1 MRNYNFFMSQNFRL
15 DKGGYIN
22 RNKKISFKFNGKKYF
37 GYEGD
42 TLASAL
48 LANGIHLVGRSFK
61 YHRPRGFVGAG
72 VDEPNAHVQ
81 LYNGAK
87 TEPNAIA
94 TSVELVEGLVAT
106 SQNCWPSV
114 SFDFGAINNLLNKF
128 FPAGFYYKTFMWPKN
143 FWYKIY
149 EPIIRKAAGLGI
161 APLKPDPD
169 RYEHKFEHCDVLV
182 AGSGPSGLASALA
195 AAKNGASVILAEDK
209 PRFGG
214 SLLTDE
220 VTIGNKKGKDWA
232 EETISKLK
240 TMPNVIVKNR
250 SQVFGY
256 YDHNMMVMIERTKD
270 HIENPTEFT
279 PRQRLWYIRAKE
291 VIVSTGSIERPIV
304 FGNNDRPGIMLAS
317 AAKEYMKVYGV
328 LVGKKPIIFTNND
341 SAYETAIEFKKN
353 KIDPLIVDVRTNSE
367 SSVIKEAKDL
377 NINIKFSHG
386 IINSKG
392 YLRVNSAT
400 IGKLSSDKSGYENL
414 ENVPCDCICVSG
426 NWTPTVHLSS
436 QSGNKLK
443 FDNKID
449 AFVPDKSHQKES
461 TVGSASGT
469 FTLKKSLEDGFN
481 KGYELSNKITG
492 RNAKSTTPTSNERN
506 YNQHDKFWC
515 MPLPKN
521 KNYKRCVDFQN
532 DVYVSDIEL
541 ALREGFRS
549 IEHVKRYTT
558 LGMATDQGRTSNLNG
573 LQLVSNIEK
582 KIVPEVGHTTFRP
595 PYTPV
600 TIGAIVG
607 REVGKHYRPTRK
619 SPMHEWHEKNN
630 AVFVDAGLWVRPRYY
645 KQDNETL
652 IEAAKREAINVRKNV
667 GICDVTSLG
676 KIDIKGP
683 DCAEFLNRVYT
694 NAWMKLPVGKARYGV
709 MLREDG
715 IVFDDGT
722 TTRISENH
730 FHMTTTTAQAV
741 NVLAHL
747 EYYLQVVWPELSVN
761 VLSTTE
767 QWAGA
772 ALAGPNSRNL
782 LSKLFPEID
791 VSDTAIPFMGYKE
804 ADLFGVPARI
814 FRISFSGELA
824 YEINVESGYGIF
836 MWEKIMEL
844 GKEMNIEPYGT
855 EALSTLRIEM
865 GHVAGSEI
873 DGRVIPSDLSLEGM
887 LSKKKDFI
895 GKRSLQREAFL
906 NPNREK
912 IVGVVPLD
920 KKSMIPE
927 GSHLVSNSNASLP
940 NPKLGHISASCWSV
954 EYNNPFSLAILKD
967 GKKKIGEK
975 LYAVSPLKN
984 KNIEVEIV
992 SSHYVDPK
1000 GERVRS

>member
-1 MRNYNFFMSQNFRL
+1 MRNYNFMSQTFRIE
-15 DKGGYIN
+15 KIGYVN
-22 RNKKISFKFNGKKYF
+22 REKKISFKFNGKKYF
-37 GYEGD
+37 GYKGD

-48 LANGIHLVGRSFK
+48 LANGVHLVGRSFK
-61 YHRPRGFVGAG
+61 YHRPRGFIGAG
-72 VDEPNAHVQ
+72 VEEPNAHVQ
-81 LYNGAK
+81 LYSGAK

-94 TSVELVEGLVAT
+94 TTVELVEGLVAK

-114 SFDFGAINNLLNKF
+114 SFDFGAINNFLSKF

-149 EPIIRKAAGLGI
+149 EPFIRRAAGLGI
-161 APLKPDPD
+161 APLEPDPD
-169 RYEHKFEHCDVLV
+169 RYEHKFEYCDILV
-182 AGSGPSGLASALA
+182 VGSGPAGLASALA
-195 AAKNGASVILAEDK
+195 AARNGARVILAEDK

-232 EETISKLK
+232 DEIISQLK
-240 TMPNVIVKNR
+240 TMPNIIVKNR

-256 YDHNMMVMIERTKD
+256 YDHNMMVMCERTKD
-270 HIENPTEFT
+270 HIEKPSKFT

-291 VIVSTGSIERPIV
+291 VIISTGSIERPLV

-328 LVGKKPIIFTNND
+328 AVGKKPIIFTNND
-341 SAYETAIEFKKN
+341 SGYDTAIEYKKN
-353 KIDPLIVDVRTNSE
+353 GINPLVVDIRSNSE
-367 SSVIKEAKDL
+367 SPVVQEAKNL
-377 NINIKFSHG
+377 NIDIKFSYG
-386 IINSKG
+386 VVNAKG
-392 YLRVNSAT
+392 YKRVKDAV
-400 IGKLSSDKSGYENL
+400 IGKLNKEKSGYEAL
-414 ENVPCDCICVSG
+414 ENVPCDSICVSG

-443 FDNKID
+443 FDETTN
-449 AFVPDKSHQKES
+449 AFIPSQPKQNE
-461 TVGSASGT
+461 TTIGSANGS
-469 FTLKKSLEDGFN
+469 FTLKNTLEEGFN
-481 KGYELSNKITG
+481 KGHDLSKKITG
-492 RNAKSTTPTSNERN
+492 KDLKSPIPTSNEKN
-506 YNQHDKFWC
+506 YIAQDKFWC

-541 ALREGFRS
+541 AIREGFRS

-582 KIVPEVGHTTFRP
+582 KIIPEVGHTTFRP

-600 TIGAIVG
+600 TIGVIVG
-607 REVGKHYRPTRK
+607 REVGKYYRPTRK
-619 SPMHEWHEKNN
+619 SPMHEWHESNK
-630 AVFVDAGLWVRPRYY
+630 AVFVDAGLWLRPRYY

-652 IEAAKREAINVRKNV
+652 AEAAKREAINVRKNV

-683 DCAEFLNRVYT
+683 DSAEFLNRVYT
-694 NAWMKLPVGKARYGV
+694 NAWKKLPIGKARYGV

-730 FHMTTTTAQAV
+730 YHMTTTTAQAV
-741 NVLAHL
+741 NVLSHL
-747 EYYLQVVWPELSVN
+747 EYYLQVVWPELNVN
-761 VLSTTE
+761 VLSITE
-767 QWAGA
+767 QWAGV

-782 LSKLFPEID
+782 LSKLFPNTD
-791 VSDTAIPFMGYKE
+791 VSNEGIPFMGFKE
-804 ADLFGVPARI
+804 ADLFEVPARI

-824 YEINVESGYGIF
+824 YEINVESGYGVF
-836 MWEKIMEL
+836 MWEKIIEL

-873 DGRVIPSDLSLEGM
+873 DGRVIASDLSLEGM

-895 GKRSLQREAFL
+895 GKRSLNRAAFL
-906 NPNREK
+906 NPEREK
-912 IVGVVPLD
+912 IVGVVPID
-920 KKSMIPE
+920 KKTMIPE
-927 GSHLVSNSNASLP
+927 GSHLVNDSNADLP

-954 EYNNPFSLAILKD
+954 EHNNPFSLAILKN

-975 LYAVSPLKN
+975 LYALSPLKN
-984 KNIEVEIV
+984 KSIPVKIV

>member
-1 MRNYNFFMSQNFRL
+1 MTQKYRV
-15 DKGGYIN
+15 DKGGLIN
-22 RNKKISFKFNGKKYF
+22 RDKHISFKFNGKKYF

-61 YHRPRGFVGAG
+61 YHRPRGFIGAG
-72 VDEPNAHVQ
+72 VDEPNAKVQ
-81 LYNGAK
+81 LYSGAK
-87 TEPNAIA
+87 TEPNVVA
-94 TSVELVEGLVAT
+94 TEVELVEGLVAK
-106 SQNCWPSV
+106 SQNCFPSV
-114 SFDFGAINNLLNKF
+114 SFDLGAINNFLSKF

-149 EPIIRKAAGLGI
+149 EPIIRKAAGLGV

-169 RYEHKFEHCDVLV
+169 RYEHKFEYCDVLV
-182 AGSGPSGLASALA
+182 VGSGPSGLASALA
-195 AAKNGASVILAEDK
+195 AAKNGARVILAEDK

-214 SLLTDE
+214 SLLTDD

-232 EETISKLK
+232 DEIIEQLK

-256 YDHNMMVMIERTKD
+256 YDHNMMVMFEKTKD
-270 HIENPTEFT
+270 HIESPSKYT

-291 VIVSTGSIERPIV
+291 VIASTGSIERPLV

-317 AAKEYMKVYGV
+317 AAKEYLRVYGV

-341 SAYETAIEFKKN
+341 SAYDTAINFKKKGIN
-353 KIDPLIVDVRTNSE
+353 PIVIDIRENSE
-367 SSVIKEAKDL
+367 SPVIKEAKNLKID
-377 NINIKFSHG
+377 IRFSHA
-386 IINSKG
+386 IANTKG
-392 YLRVNSAT
+392 HLRVNSAT
-400 IGKLSSDKSGYENL
+400 IGKLNNKKSNYENF
-414 ENVPCDCICVSG
+414 ENISCDCICISG
-426 NWTPTVHLSS
+426 NWTPTVHLAS
-436 QSGNKLK
+436 QSGNRLK
-443 FDNKID
+443 FDENIN
-449 AFVPDKSHQKES
+449 AFIPNQSRQNES
-461 TVGSASGT
+461 TIGSAKGS
-469 FTLKKSLEDGFN
+469 FTLKESLEEGFN
-481 KGYELSNKITG
+481 KGFELSNKISKK
-492 RNAKSTTPTSNERN
+492 NLKSTIPTSNERN
-506 YNQHDKFWC
+506 NGKPDKFWC

-541 ALREGFRS
+541 AIREGFRS

-558 LGMATDQGRTSNLNG
+558 LGMATDQGKTSNLNG
-573 LQLVSNIEK
+573 LQLVSNIEN

-595 PYTPV
+595 PYTPI
-600 TIGAIVG
+600 TIGTIVG

-619 SPMHEWHEKNN
+619 SPMHSWHEKNN
-630 AVFVDAGLWVRPRYY
+630 AVFVDAGLWLRPRYY
-645 KQDNETL
+645 KQGKENL
-652 IEAAKREAINVRKNV
+652 YEAAKREAANVRNNI

-683 DCAEFLNRVYT
+683 DSAEFLNRVYT
-694 NAWMKLPVGKARYGV
+694 NAWMKLPIGKARYGV

-747 EYYLQVVWPELSVN
+747 EYYLQVVWPELDVN
-761 VLSTTE
+761 VLSATE

-782 LSKLFPEID
+782 LGKLFPNLD
-791 VSDTAIPFMGYKE
+791 VSSESLPFMGFKE
-804 ADLFGVPARI
+804 EDLFGVPTRI

-824 YEINVESGYGIF
+824 YEINVESGYGVF
-836 MWEKIMEL
+836 MWEKIMEI
-844 GKEMNIEPYGT
+844 GKEMDIEPYGT

-873 DGRVIPSDLSLEGM
+873 DGRTIPSDLSLDGM
-887 LSKKKDFI
+887 VSKKKDFI
-895 GKRSLQREAFL
+895 GKRSLSRPAFVD
-906 NPNREK
+906 NTREK

-920 KKSMIPE
+920 KKTMIPE
-927 GSHLVSNSNASLP
+927 GSHLVVDSNAPLP
-940 NPKLGHISASCWSV
+940 NPKLGHVSASCWSV
-954 EYNNPFSLAILKD
+954 EYNNPFSLAIIKD
-967 GKKKIGEK
+967 GKKRIGEK
-975 LYAVSPLKN
+975 LYALSPLKN
-984 KNIEVEIV
+984 KSIPVEIV
-992 SSHYVDPK
+992 SSHYVDSK

>member
-1 MRNYNFFMSQNFRL
+1 MSQNFRL

-22 RNKKISFKFNGKKYF
+22 RDKKISFKFNGKKHF

-94 TSVELVEGLVAT
+94 TTVELVEGLVAK

-149 EPIIRKAAGLGI
+149 EPIIRKTAGLGV

-169 RYEHKFEHCDVLV
+169 RYEHKFEYCDVLV

-195 AAKNGASVILAEDK
+195 AAKNGARVILAEDK

-220 VTIGNKKGKDWA
+220 VTIGNKKGKDWVD
-232 EETISKLK
+232 ETILQLK
-240 TMPNVIVKNR
+240 SIPNVIVKNR

-256 YDHNMMVMIERTKD
+256 YDHNMMVMLEKTKD
-270 HIENPTEFT
+270 HIENSTEFK
-279 PRQRLWYIRAKE
+279 PRQRLWYIRARE
-291 VIVSTGSIERPIV
+291 VIVSTGSIERPLV
-304 FGNNDRPGIMLAS
+304 FGNNDKPGIMLAS

-341 SAYETAIEFKKN
+341 SAYDTAIEFKKN
-353 KIDPLIVDVRTNSE
+353 GVNPLVVDVRINSE
-367 SSVIKEAKDL
+367 SAVIKEAKNL

-386 IINSKG
+386 VVNSKG
-392 YLRVNSAT
+392 YLRVSSAI
-400 IGKLSSDKSGYENL
+400 IGKLNDDKSGYESL
-414 ENVPCDCICVSG
+414 ENVSCDCICVSG

-436 QSGNKLK
+436 QSGNRLK
-443 FDNKID
+443 FDEKVN
-449 AFVPDKSHQKES
+449 AFIPGQSRQNES
-461 TVGSASGT
+461 TIGSAKGS
-469 FTLKKSLEDGFN
+469 FTLKQSLEDGFN
-481 KGYELSNKITG
+481 KGYELSNKITEK
-492 RNAKSTTPTSNERN
+492 NKKSTIPTSNERI
-506 YNQHDKFWC
+506 YTQHDKFWC

-521 KNYKRCVDFQN
+521 KHYKRCVDFQN

-541 ALREGFRS
+541 AVREGFRS

-558 LGMATDQGRTSNLNG
+558 LGMATDQGKTSNLNG
-573 LQLVSNIEK
+573 LQLVSDIEN

-619 SPMHEWHEKNN
+619 SPIHEWHEKNN
-630 AVFVDAGLWVRPRYY
+630 AVFVDAGLWLRPRYY

-652 IEAAKREAINVRKNV
+652 MQASKREATNVRNNV

-683 DCAEFLNRVYT
+683 DCAELLNRIYT
-694 NAWMKLPVGKARYGV
+694 NAWMKLPVGKARYGI

-747 EYYLQVVWPELSVN
+747 EYYLHVVWPELAVN

-782 LSKLFPEID
+782 LGKLFPEID
-791 VSDTAIPFMGYKE
+791 VSNEGIPFMGYKE

-836 MWEKIMEL
+836 MWEKIMQL

-873 DGRVIPSDLSLEGM
+873 DGRVISSDLSLEGM

-895 GKRSLQREAFL
+895 GKRSL
-906 NPNREK
+906 NRE
-912 IVGVVPLD
+912 GVY
-920 KKSMIPE
+920 KSYKRKNSWC
-927 GSHLVSNSNASLP
+927 GS
-940 NPKLGHISASCWSV
+940 
-954 EYNNPFSLAILKD
+954 F
-967 GKKKIGEK
+967 
-975 LYAVSPLKN
+975 
-984 KNIEVEIV
+984 
-992 SSHYVDPK
+992 
-1000 GERVRS
+1000 R

>member
-1 MRNYNFFMSQNFRL
+1 MTQKYRL
-15 DKGGYIN
+15 DKEGYIN
-22 RNKKISFKFNGKKYF
+22 RKKSISFKFNRKKYF

-61 YHRPRGFVGAG
+61 YHRPRGFIGSKE
-72 VDEPNAHVQ
+72 DEPNAKVQ
-81 LYNGAK
+81 LYDGAK
-87 TEPNAIA
+87 TEPNAVA
-94 TSVELVEGLVAT
+94 TEVELVEGLVAK

-114 SFDFGAINNLLNKF
+114 SFDFGAINNFLSKF
-128 FPAGFYYKTFMWPKN
+128 FPAGFYYKTFMWPKS
-143 FWYKIY
+143 FWHKIY
-149 EPIIRKAAGLGI
+149 EPIIRKAAGLGV

-169 RYEHKFEHCDVLV
+169 RYEHKFEHCDVLIV
-182 AGSGPSGLASALA
+182 GSGPSGLASALA
-195 AAKNGASVILAEDK
+195 AAKNGARVILAEDK
-209 PRFGG
+209 SKFGG
-214 SLLTDE
+214 SLLTDQ
-220 VTIGNKKGKDWA
+220 VTIGNKTGKEWA
-232 EETISKLK
+232 DETIEQLK
-240 TMPNVIVKNR
+240 SMPNVVVKSR

-256 YDHNMMVMIERTKD
+256 YDHNMMVMFERTKD
-270 HIENPTEFT
+270 HIESPNKYT
-279 PRQRLWYIRAKE
+279 PRQKLWYIRAKE
-291 VIVSTGSIERPIV
+291 VVVSTGSIERPLV
-304 FGNNDRPGIMLAS
+304 FGNNDRPGILLAS
-317 AAKEYMKVYGV
+317 AAKEYIKKYGV

-341 SAYETAIEFKKN
+341 SAYDTAIEFKKN
-353 KIDPLIVDVRTNSE
+353 GVDPLVIDVRKDSE
-367 SSVIKEAKDL
+367 STVVKEAKDL
-377 NINIKFSHG
+377 DIAIKFSHAVA
-386 IINSKG
+386 NTKG
-392 YLRVNSAT
+392 YLRVNSAVV
-400 IGKLSSDKSGYENL
+400 GKLNNDKSGYENL
-414 ENVPCDCICVSG
+414 ENIPCDCVCVSG

-443 FDNKID
+443 FDEMIS
-449 AFVPDKSHQKES
+449 AFIPNQSRQNE
-461 TVGSASGT
+461 TAVGSANGS

-481 KGYELSNKITG
+481 KGFEVSNKLTKKDI
-492 RNAKSTTPTSNERN
+492 KIDPPTSNEKSYGN
-506 YNQHDKFWC
+506 HEKFWC
-515 MPLPKN
+515 MPLPEKQN
-521 KNYKRCVDFQN
+521 HKRCVDFQN

-541 ALREGFRS
+541 AIREGFRS

-558 LGMATDQGRTSNLNG
+558 LGMATDQGKTSNLNG
-573 LQLVSNIEK
+573 LQLVSNIEN

-600 TIGAIVG
+600 TIGTIVG

-619 SPMHEWHEKNN
+619 SPMHSWHEKNN
-630 AVFVDAGLWVRPRYY
+630 AVFVDAGLWLRPRYY
-645 KQDNETL
+645 KQGNETL
-652 IEAAKREAINVRKNV
+652 QDAAKREAANVRKNV

-683 DCAEFLNRVYT
+683 DSAEFLNRVYT

-747 EYYLQVVWPELSVN
+747 EYYLQVVWPELNVN

-772 ALAGPNSRNL
+772 AVAGPKSREL
-782 LSKLFPEID
+782 LKKLFPETD
-791 VSDTAIPFMGYKE
+791 VSNEGFPFMGFKE
-804 ADLFGVPARI
+804 ENLFGIPARV

-824 YEINVESGYGIF
+824 YEINVESDHGIF
-836 MWEKIMEL
+836 MWKKIMEL
-844 GKEMNIEPYGT
+844 GKTMGIQPYGT

-873 DGRVIPSDLSLEGM
+873 DGRTIPADLSLEGM
-887 LSKKKDFI
+887 LSKKKDFV
-895 GKRSLQREAFL
+895 GKRSLNREAFL
-906 NPNREK
+906 NPDREK
-912 IVGVVPLD
+912 IVGVIPLD
-920 KKSMIPE
+920 KKTMIPE
-927 GSHLVSNSNASLP
+927 GSHLVKDKNAALP

-954 EYNNPFSLAILKD
+954 EYNNPFSLAIIKE
-967 GKKKIGEK
+967 GKKRIGEK
-975 LYAVSPLKN
+975 LYALSPLKN
-984 KNIEVEIV
+984 KSIEVEIV

>member
-1 MRNYNFFMSQNFRL
+1 MSQNFRL
-15 DKGGYIN
+15 DKTGYIN
-22 RNKKISFKFNGKKYF
+22 RDKKISFKFNGKKYF

-42 TLASAL
+42 TVASAL

-61 YHRPRGFVGAG
+61 YHRPRGFIGAG

-81 LYNGAK
+81 LYSGAK

-94 TSVELVEGLVAT
+94 TAVELVEGLVAK

-114 SFDFGAINNLLNKF
+114 SFDFGAINNLFNKF

-143 FWYKIY
+143 FWYKVY
-149 EPIIRKAAGLGI
+149 EPIIRKAAGLGV

-169 RYEHKFEHCDVLV
+169 RYEHKFEYCDVLV

-195 AAKNGASVILAEDK
+195 AAKNGAKVILAEDK

-232 EETISKLK
+232 DETVLQLK
-240 TMPNVIVKNR
+240 SMPNVIVKNR

-256 YDHNMMVMIERTKD
+256 YDHNMMVMLERTKD
-270 HIENPTEFT
+270 HIENPIEFT

-291 VIVSTGSIERPIV
+291 VVVSTGSIERPLV

-328 LVGKKPIIFTNND
+328 LVGKKPLIFTNND
-341 SAYETAIEFKKN
+341 SAYDTAIEFKKN
-353 KIDPLIVDVRTNSE
+353 GIDPLVVDVRTNSE
-367 SSVIKEAKDL
+367 SSVVKNAKNL

-386 IINSKG
+386 VVNSKG

-400 IGKLSSDKSGYENL
+400 IGKLNSDKSGYENL
-414 ENVPCDCICVSG
+414 ENVSCDCICVSG
-426 NWTPTVHLSS
+426 NWTPTVHLAS

-443 FDNKID
+443 FDEKIN
-449 AFVPDKSHQKES
+449 AFIPSQSRQNEN
-461 TVGSASGT
+461 TIGSANGS

-481 KGYELSNKITG
+481 KGYELSKKITG
-492 RNAKSTTPTSNERN
+492 KNVKSTTPTSNERS
-506 YNQHDKFWC
+506 YAQHDKFWC

-521 KNYKRCVDFQN
+521 KYYKRFVDFQN
-532 DVYVSDIEL
+532 DVAVSDIEL
-541 ALREGFRS
+541 AVREGFRS

-558 LGMATDQGRTSNLNG
+558 LGMATDQGKTSNLNG
-573 LQLVSNIEK
+573 LQLVSHIEN

-619 SPMHEWHEKNN
+619 SPIHEWHEKNN

-652 IEAAKREAINVRKNV
+652 LEAAKREATNVRKNV
-667 GICDVTSLG
+667 GVCDVTSLG

-683 DCAEFLNRVYT
+683 DCAEFLNRIYT
-694 NAWMKLPVGKARYGV
+694 NAWMKLPVGKARYGI

-747 EYYLQVVWPELSVN
+747 EYYLQVIWPELDVN

-791 VSDTAIPFMGYKE
+791 VSNKAIPFMGYKE

-824 YEINVESGYGIF
+824 YEINVESGYGVF
-836 MWEKIMEL
+836 MWEKIIEL

-873 DGRVIPSDLSLEGM
+873 DGRVISSDLSLEGM

-895 GKRSLQREAFL
+895 GKRSLNREAFL
-906 NPNREK
+906 DPDREK

-927 GSHLVSNSNASLP
+927 GSHLVSDSNASLP

-967 GKKKIGEK
+967 GKKRIGEK
-975 LYAVSPLKN
+975 LFALSPLKN
-984 KNIEVEIV
+984 KSIEVEIV
-992 SSHYVDPK
+992 SSHYVDSK

>member
-1 MRNYNFFMSQNFRL
+1 MVQKFRL
-15 DKGGYIN
+15 KKAGYIN
-22 RNKKISFKFNGKKYF
+22 RDKKISFNFNGKQYY
-37 GYEGD
+37 GYKGD

-48 LANGIHLVGRSFK
+48 LANGVHLVGRSFK
-61 YHRPRGFVGAG
+61 YHRPRGFLGVG
-72 VDEPNAHVQ
+72 VEEPNAQVQ
-81 LYNGAK
+81 LYSGNK

-94 TSVELVEGLVAT
+94 TTIELVEGLVAK
-106 SQNCWPSV
+106 SQNCFPSV
-114 SFDFGAINNLLNKF
+114 SFDFGAINNFLSKF
-128 FPAGFYYKTFMWPKN
+128 FPAGFYYKTFMWPKS

-149 EPIIRKAAGLGI
+149 EPVIRKAAGLGV

-169 RYEHKFEHCDVLV
+169 RYEHKFEFCDILI

-195 AAKNGASVILAEDK
+195 AAKNGARVILAEDK

-214 SLLTDE
+214 SLLIDE

-232 EETISKLK
+232 DETITQLK
-240 TMPNVIVKNR
+240 SMPNVIVKNR

-256 YDHNMMVMIERTKD
+256 YDHNMMVMLEKTKD
-270 HIENPTEFT
+270 HIENPSKFT

-291 VIVSTGSIERPIV
+291 VIISTGSIERPLV
-304 FGNNDRPGIMLAS
+304 FGNNDRPGVMLAS
-317 AAKEYMKVYGV
+317 AAKEYMRVYGV
-328 LVGKKPIIFTNND
+328 LVGKKPVIFTNND
-341 SAYETAIEFKKN
+341 SGYETAIDFKKN
-353 KIDPLIVDVRTNSE
+353 GIDPIVLDIRENSE
-367 SSVIKEAKDL
+367 SSVIKEAKNL
-377 NINIKFSHG
+377 NINIKFSYG
-386 IINSKG
+386 VVNARG
-392 YLRVNSAT
+392 YKKVNAAL
-400 IGKLSSDKSGYENL
+400 IGKLNKDKSDYENL
-414 ENVPCDCICVSG
+414 ENVICDCICVSG

-443 FDNKID
+443 FSEKVN
-449 AFVPDKSHQKES
+449 AFIPDQSRQNES
-461 TVGSASGT
+461 TVGSANGL
-469 FTLKKSLEDGFN
+469 FTLKSTLEEGFN
-481 KGYELSNKITG
+481 IGYNLSEKIKGKKFKIDI
-492 RNAKSTTPTSNERN
+492 PTSNERSH
-506 YNQHDKFWC
+506 NQPDKFWC

-521 KNYKRCVDFQN
+521 KKYKRCVDFQN

-541 ALREGFRS
+541 AIREGFRS

-582 KIVPEVGHTTFRP
+582 KIIPEVGHTTFRP

-607 REVGKHYRPTRK
+607 REVGLHYRPTRK
-619 SPMHEWHEKNN
+619 SPMHTWHENNN
-630 AVFVDAGLWVRPRYY
+630 AVFVDAGLWLRPRYY
-645 KQDNETL
+645 KQDRETL
-652 IEAAKREAINVRKNV
+652 AEASKREATNVRKNV

-683 DCAEFLNRVYT
+683 DSAEFLNRVYT
-694 NAWMKLPVGKARYGV
+694 NAWMKLPIGKARYGL

-715 IVFDDGT
+715 VVLDDGT

-730 FHMTTTTAQAV
+730 YHMTTTTAQAV
-741 NVLAHL
+741 NVLSHL
-747 EYYLQVVWPELSVN
+747 EYYLQVVWPNLNVN

-767 QWAGA
+767 QWAGV

-782 LSKLFPEID
+782 LSKLFPNID
-791 VSDTAIPFMGYKE
+791 VSNEAIPFMGFKE
-804 ADLFGVPARI
+804 ADLLGVPTRI

-824 YEINVESGYGIF
+824 YELNVESGYGIF

-873 DGRVIPSDLSLEGM
+873 DGRVIATDLSLEAM

-895 GKRSLQREAFL
+895 GKRSLNRDAFVNPERE
-906 NPNREK
+906 N

-920 KKSMIPE
+920 KKTMIPE
-927 GSHLVSNSNASLP
+927 GSHLVSDSNAKLP

-954 EYNNPFSLAILKD
+954 EYNNPFSLAILKN

-975 LYAVSPLKN
+975 LYALSPLKN
-984 KNIEVEIV
+984 KSIPVEIV

>member
-1 MRNYNFFMSQNFRL
+1 MSQNFRL
-15 DKGGYIN
+15 DKAGYIN

-81 LYNGAK
+81 LYKGAK

-149 EPIIRKAAGLGI
+149 EPIIRKAAGLGVVS
-161 APLKPDPD
+161 LEPDPD
-169 RYEHKFEHCDVLV
+169 RYEHKFEYCDVLV

-195 AAKNGASVILAEDK
+195 AAKNGARVILAEDK

-220 VTIGNKKGKDWA
+220 VTIGNKKGKDWVD
-232 EETISKLK
+232 ETISQLK
-240 TMPNVIVKNR
+240 SMSNVIVKNR

-256 YDHNMMVMIERTKD
+256 YDHNMMVMFERTKD

-291 VIVSTGSIERPIV
+291 VNASTGSIERPLV

-328 LVGKKPIIFTNND
+328 LVGRKPIIFTNND
-341 SAYETAIEFKKN
+341 SAYDTAIEFKKN
-353 KIDPLIVDVRTNSE
+353 GIDPLVVDVRSNSE
-367 SSVIKEAKDL
+367 SSVVKEAKNL

-386 IINSKG
+386 VVNTKG

-400 IGKLSSDKSGYENL
+400 VGKLNGDKSYYESL
-414 ENVPCDCICVSG
+414 ENVSCDCICVSG
-426 NWTPTVHLSS
+426 NWTPTVHLAS

-443 FDNKID
+443 FDEKTD
-449 AFVPDKSHQKES
+449 AFVPRQSRQNET
-461 TVGSASGT
+461 TVGSANGI
-469 FTLKKSLEDGFN
+469 FTLKQSLSDGFN

-492 RNAKSTTPTSNERN
+492 KNSKSTIPTSNEKK
-506 YNQHDKFWC
+506 YGQHDKFWC

-521 KNYKRCVDFQN
+521 KHYKRFVDFQN
-532 DVYVSDIEL
+532 DVAVSDIEL
-541 ALREGFRS
+541 AVREGFRS

-558 LGMATDQGRTSNLNG
+558 LGMATDQGKTSNLNG
-573 LQLVSNIEK
+573 LQLVSNIED

-619 SPMHEWHEKNN
+619 SPMHAWHEKNN
-630 AVFVDAGLWVRPRYY
+630 AVFVDAGLWLRPRYY

-652 IEAAKREAINVRKNV
+652 MEASKREAANVRNNV

-683 DCAEFLNRVYT
+683 DTAEFLNRVYT
-694 NAWMKLPVGKARYGV
+694 NAWMKLPVGKARYGI

-747 EYYLQVVWPELSVN
+747 EYYLQVVWPELDVN

-782 LSKLFPEID
+782 LSKLFPDID
-791 VSDTAIPFMGYKE
+791 VSNEGIPFMGYKE
-804 ADLFGVPARI
+804 ADLLGVPARI

-824 YEINVESGYGIF
+824 YEINVESGYGVF
-836 MWEKIMEL
+836 MWEKIIEL

-873 DGRVIPSDLSLEGM
+873 DGRVISSDLSIEGM

-895 GKRSLQREAFL
+895 GKRSLNREAFL
-906 NPNREK
+906 DPNREK

-927 GSHLVSNSNASLP
+927 GSHLVSDNNASLP
-940 NPKLGHISASCWSV
+940 NSKLGHISASCWSV

-967 GKKKIGEK
+967 GKKRIGEK
-975 LYAVSPLKN
+975 LFALSPLKS

-992 SSHYVDPK
+992 SSHYVDSK